1 MKSKRITIFL
11 CLCLL
16 VSTFAFPQRKPC
28 KLIHKYRSHHHTRM
42 ILPSPVEAYIED
54 EDGILELYFE
64 AYTAPLTIV
73 LKNSKGEVV
82 YTGTA
87 EGEPGSSASL
97 SVGRLASGDYTLV
110 LTSSEE
116 EMYGE
121 FTVE

>member
-1 MKSKRITIFL
+1 MKCKRIAVFVCIG
-11 CLCLL
+11 LL
-16 VSTFAFPQRKPC
+16 VSIFAFPKKKKCELTKRCYPY
-28 KLIHKYRSHHHTRM
+28 HFRM
-42 ILPSPVEAYIED
+42 PVLSPVEAYI
-54 EDGILELYFE
+54 DGEVGIIELYFE

-82 YTGTA
+82 YTGAA
-87 EGEPGSSASL
+87 EGEPGSSVSL

-121 FTVE
+121 FTVG

>member
-1 MKSKRITIFL
+1 MNFKRISIFL
-11 CLCLL
+11 CIWLF
-16 VSTFAFPQRKPC
+16 VSSFGFANKKHFNIRRKTHR
-28 KLIHKYRSHHHTRM
+28 LNLRM
-42 ILPSPVEAYIED
+42 VVPSSIKACIED
-54 EDGILELYFE
+54 EVGILELYFE

-82 YTGTA
+82 YIGAA
-87 EGEPGSSASL
+87 EGEPGSSVSL

>member
-1 MKSKRITIFL
+1 MKCKRITVFL

-16 VSTFAFPQRKPC
+16 VSTSAFSRRKSLMLTHR
-28 KLIHKYRSHHHTRM
+28 KHHHKLRM
-42 ILPSPVEAYIED
+42 VIPSSIKAYIED
-54 EDGILELYFE
+54 EVGILELYFE

-82 YTGTA
+82 YTGSA

-97 SVGRLASGDYTLV
+97 SVGRLASDDYTLV
-110 LTSSEE
+110 LTSPEE

>member
-1 MKSKRITIFL
+1 MNSKRITVFL

-16 VSTFAFPQRKPC
+16 VSTFAFPQRKQCELKCNKPRR
-28 KLIHKYRSHHHTRM
+28 HYRM
-42 ILPSPVEAYIED
+42 VVPSSIKAYIED
-54 EDGILELYFE
+54 EVGILELYFE

-82 YTGTA
+82 YIGAA
-87 EGEPGSSASL
+87 EGEPGSSVSL